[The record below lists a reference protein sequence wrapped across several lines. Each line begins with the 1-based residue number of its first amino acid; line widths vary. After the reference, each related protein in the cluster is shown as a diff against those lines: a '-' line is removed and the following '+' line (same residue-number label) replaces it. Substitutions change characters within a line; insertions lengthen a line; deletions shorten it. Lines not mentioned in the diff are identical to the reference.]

1 MVVRPSSPTFILYS
15 WLLFAWSC
23 LGQLVSY
30 CLPVGTIHRHFRT
43 FIFRVVRCGPIPRHI
58 AFIMD
63 GNRRYAVAAGLPS
76 KLEGHQHGFRKLQE
90 ILQWSLEL
98 GVRSITV
105 YAFSIENFR
114 RPLEEVNCLMS
125 LAKAKF
131 RQLSEH
137 TDIITKYSVTIRV
150 LGQLEMLP
158 EDVRQVVEQA
168 MQQTR
173 RQSNC
178 GDDETG
184 FTLNICSPY
193 TSTAELLTISNRLLC
208 CEGEKQKEK
217 MITVDA
223 INRLIYTNPGPP
235 LDLLVR
241 TSGEWRLSEFLT
253 WQATAGGASDLIE
266 SNDDDMPGTK
276 SGSPHIAFVN
286 TLWPSL
292 GLYQFIFL
300 LLRYQVAERRQSYNK
315 NFA

>member
-1 MVVRPSSPTFILYS
+1 MAARLSSLTSLVYS

-23 LGQLVSY
+23 LGKLASY
-30 CLPVGTIHRHFRT
+30 CFPVSTIHRHFRAA
-43 FIFRVVRCGPIPRHI
+43 IFRVVRCGPIPRHI

-125 LAKAKF
+125 LAKEKF

-137 TDIITKYSVTIRV
+137 TDIIAKYSVTIRV

-158 EDVRQVVEQA
+158 EDVRQVIEQA

-173 RQSNC
+173 REYSGED
-178 GDDETG
+178 GDTG

-193 TSTAELLTISNRLLC
+193 TSTAELLAISNRLLC
-208 CEGEKQKEK
+208 GEVGEQVEER
-217 MITVDA
+217 ITVDS
-223 INRLIYTNPGPP
+223 IDRLIYTNPGPP

-253 WQATAGGASDLIE
+253 WQATAGGSDDLRE
-266 SNDDDMPGTK
+266 SDDGVPGIK
-276 SGSPHIAFVN
+276 SRSPQIAFVD

-300 LLRYQVAERRQSYNK
+300 LLQYQVTDRRRYYNK
-315 NFA
+315 TFA